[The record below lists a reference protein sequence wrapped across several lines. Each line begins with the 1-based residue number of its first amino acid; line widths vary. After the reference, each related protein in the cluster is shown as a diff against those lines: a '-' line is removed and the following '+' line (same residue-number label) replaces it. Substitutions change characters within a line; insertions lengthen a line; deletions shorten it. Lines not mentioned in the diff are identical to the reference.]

1 MDAVAGASENAAPD
15 LREGPLM
22 AERIDESPLRRI
34 EKGLASRYPLIYV
47 RCGEEDR
54 LESLLGGLSARHYG
68 ETRPLQ
74 VWTSTE
80 GFAGAGVP
88 GAGSRDPLEALRH
101 IAAAERDAFFLLK
114 DYPALLDDPNLVR
127 GLRNLYQQL
136 ADRNRFVFLS
146 HPQLRVPEPL
156 SHQLFV
162 VELGL
167 PTEQE
172 IFDHLTGLATGRGV
186 RALVTDEM
194 LARSAAAMKGMALN
208 EVGHVFRRLVAE
220 QKLDLDDALPE
231 IHEEKAAAL
240 LKEACLKYVPKGV
253 ELGQVGGLDN
263 LKEWVESRRVL
274 FTKEAID
281 SGVPLPTGVLFMGV
295 SGCGKSMAAKVIAGA
310 WRLPLVRLDMN
321 LVLSGAYGSAEY
333 AFDHA
338 LRVVESMAPLVL
350 WIDEM
355 ENSFGY
361 DEGGTGNNANIFSS
375 FLTWMQ
381 EKPGTV
387 FVVATANRI
396 EKLPAEVI
404 RKGRFDQLFFLDL
417 PSDEERRAILGIHIL
432 AHGGDPAEFNLP
444 FLVAATKGWSGAE
457 IEQAVKAAVIRAYPE
472 GRPFNYK
479 DVSWNTA
486 RMVPLSKT
494 MEEQLK
500 RLRQWSLNRATPASA
515 KPQP

>member
-1 MDAVAGASENAAPD
+1 
-15 LREGPLM
+15 M
-22 AERIDESPLRRI
+22 AERIDETPVRRI
-34 EKGLASRYPLIYV
+34 EKGLASRYPLFYV

-54 LESLLGGLSARHYG
+54 LEALLGQLATSHYG
-68 ETRPLQ
+68 AATPIQ

-80 GFAGAGVP
+80 GFAGP
-88 GAGSRDPLEALRH
+88 GGTVDGTRDPLQALRH
-101 IAAAERDAFFLLK
+101 IAAADRDGFYLLK
-114 DYPALLDDPNLVR
+114 DFPALFDDLNLVR
-127 GLRNLYQQL
+127 ALRNLYGQL
-136 ADRNRFVFLS
+136 ADRDRFVFLS
-146 HPQLRVPEPL
+146 HPQLRIPEPL
-156 SHQLFV
+156 SHQIFV
-162 VELGL
+162 VELSL
-167 PTEQE
+167 PTERE
-172 IFDHLTGLATGRGV
+172 IYDRLTALAAQDELRD
-186 RALVTDEM
+186 RLTDEV
-194 LARSAAAMKGMALN
+194 LAGSAAAMKGMALN
-208 EVGHVFRRLVAE
+208 EVGHLFRRLVAE
-220 QKLDLDDALPE
+220 NKLDLDQALPE

-240 LKEACLKYVPKGV
+240 LKEACLKYIPKIV
-253 ELGQVGGLDN
+253 DLGQVGGLDN
-263 LKEWVESRRVL
+263 LKDWVESRRSL

-281 SGVPLPTGVLFMGV
+281 SGVPLPAGILFMGV

-310 WRLPLVRLDMN
+310 WSLPLVRLDMN
-321 LVLSGAYGSAEY
+321 LVLSGAYGSPEY

-361 DEGGTGNNANIFSS
+361 DEGGSGNNPNIFSS

-381 EKPGTV
+381 EKPGAV

-417 PSDEERRAILGIHIL
+417 PTDEERRAILAIHIR
-432 AHGGDPAEFNLP
+432 AYGGDPEEFNLN

-500 RLRQWSLNRATPASA
+500 RLRQWSMNRATPASR
-515 KPQP
+515 KEQP

>member
-1 MDAVAGASENAAPD
+1 MTASETLDAPERR
-15 LREGPLM
+15 LR
-22 AERIDESPLRRI
+22 
-34 EKGLASRYPLIYV
+34 KGLLAHNPLFYALC
-47 RCGEEDR
+47 REEDR
-54 LESLLGGLSARHYG
+54 LEALLGRVASDHYG
-68 ETRPLQ
+68 RPVTPA
-74 VWTSTE
+74 VWTMTR
-80 GFAGAGVP
+80 GLAGPAGAVEGT
-88 GAGSRDPLEALRH
+88 RDALAVLRH
-101 IAAAERDAFFLLK
+101 IASAPDGIYLLE
-114 DYPALLDDPNLVR
+114 DFPDLFDDPAVVR
-127 GLRNLYQQL
+127 GLRDLYREL
-136 ADRNRFVFLS
+136 ASRDSYVVLS
-146 HPQLRVPEPL
+146 HSQLRVPDAL
-156 SHQLFV
+156 SHQLYV

-167 PTEQE
+167 PSEDE
-172 IFDHLTGLATGRGV
+172 IHAHLTELIDKHALWGR
-186 RALVTDEM
+186 VTDEW
-194 LARSAAAMKGMALN
+194 LSRCVTAMRGMALN
-208 EVGHVFRRLVAE
+208 ETRHLFLRLVAE
-220 QKLDLDDALPE
+220 GKLDLSSALPE

-240 LKEACLKYVPKGV
+240 IKEACLKFIPRAV

-263 LKEWVESRRVL
+263 LKEWVESRRSL
-274 FTKEAID
+274 FTREAIAA
-281 SGVPLPTGVLFMGV
+281 GVPLPAGVLFMGV

-310 WRLPLVRLDMN
+310 WKLPLVRLDMN
-321 LVLSGAYGSAEY
+321 LVLSGAYGSPEY

-338 LRVVESMAPLVL
+338 LRVAESMAPLVL

-361 DEGGTGNNANIFSS
+361 DEGGTGNNPNIFSS

-381 EKPGTV
+381 EKPGPV

-417 PSDEERRAILGIHIL
+417 PSDEERRAILAIHIQ

-515 KPQP
+515 KPPP

>member
-1 MDAVAGASENAAPD
+1 MAAH
-15 LREGPLM
+15 
-22 AERIDESPLRRI
+22 IDESPARRI
-34 EKGLASRYPLIYV
+34 EKGLASRYPLLYV

-54 LESLLGGLSARHYG
+54 LESILGPLATSHYG
-68 ETRPLQ
+68 EARPLQ

-80 GFAGAGVP
+80 GFAGRAGDQ
-88 GAGSRDPLEALRH
+88 AARDPLQALRS
-101 IAAAERDAFFLLK
+101 IAAADRDGFYLLK
-114 DYPALLDDPNLVR
+114 DFPALFDDLNLVR
-127 GLRNLYQQL
+127 GLRNLYEQL
-136 ADRNRFVFLS
+136 AERNTFVFLS
-146 HPQLRVPEPL
+146 YPQLRIPEPL
-156 SHQLFV
+156 SHQIFV

-172 IFDHLTGLATGRGV
+172 IYEHLMGIAAHQHLLERVA
-186 RALVTDEM
+186 DEV
-194 LARSAAAMKGMALN
+194 LARSASAMKGMALN
-208 EVGHVFRRLVAE
+208 EVGHLYRRLIAE
-220 QKLDLDDALPE
+220 DRLDLDAALPE

-240 LKEACLKYVPKGV
+240 LKEACLKYIPKV
-253 ELGQVGGLDN
+253 VDLDQVGGLDN
-263 LKEWVESRRVL
+263 LKEWVEGRRML

-281 SGVPLPTGVLFMGV
+281 SGVPLPTGILFMGV

-310 WRLPLVRLDMN
+310 WQLPLIRLDMN
-321 LVLSGAYGSAEY
+321 LVLSGAYGSPEY

-361 DEGGTGNNANIFSS
+361 DEGGSGNNPNIFSS

-381 EKPGTV
+381 EKPGAV

-417 PSDEERRAILGIHIL
+417 PSDEERRAILAIHIQ

-515 KPQP
+515 KPQA

>member
-1 MDAVAGASENAAPD
+1 MPPHVTA
-15 LREGPLM
+15 EGPKM
-22 AERIDESPLRRI
+22 AERIDESPVRRI
-34 EKGLASRYPLIYV
+34 EKGLAAGYPLFYV
-47 RCGEEDR
+47 QCREEER
-54 LESLLGGLSARHYG
+54 LESLLGQLATRHYG
-68 ETRPLQ
+68 DARPLQ

-80 GFAGAGVP
+80 GFAGP
-88 GAGSRDPLEALRH
+88 GGTVDGTRDPLEALRH
-101 IAAAERDAFFLLK
+101 ITEAGGDGFYLLK
-114 DYPALLDDPNLVR
+114 DLPALFDDLNLVR
-127 GLRNLYQQL
+127 GLRNLYRQL
-136 ADRNRFVFLS
+136 ADRDSFVFLS
-146 HPQLRVPEPL
+146 HPQLRIPEPL
-156 SHQLFV
+156 SHQVFV

-167 PTEQE
+167 PTERE
-172 IFDHLTGLATGRGV
+172 IYDRLTELATEQHV
-186 RALVTDEM
+186 QDLVADEA

-208 EVGHVFRRLVAE
+208 EVGHLFRRLVAE
-220 QKLDLDDALPE
+220 AKLDLDTALPE
-231 IHEEKAAAL
+231 IQEEKAAAL
-240 LKEACLKYVPKGV
+240 LKEACLKYIPNI
-253 ELGQVGGLDN
+253 LNLDQVGGLDN

-361 DEGGTGNNANIFSS
+361 DEGGSGNNPNIFSS

-381 EKPGTV
+381 EKPSAV

-417 PSDEERRAILGIHIL
+417 PNDEERRAILAIHIS
-432 AHGGDPAEFNLP
+432 AYGGDPTEFNLP

-457 IEQAVKAAVIRAYPE
+457 IEQAVKAAVIRAYPD
-472 GRPFNYK
+472 GRPFTYK